1 MTEAAAKFR
10 ALSQKE
16 DALQRGKVATQEFD
30 EAVEIDMANLSARL
44 KQNQGNTA
52 ELNNISD
59 SLDEWKQKKQDL
71 IDQVNDEE
79 KEALT
84 WLEHYINIATGQGDD
99 GNKVLSFEKGRKQYK
114 EYFEGYNIYTDEQ
127 SGNITG
133 ITKRATAATGK
144 QS

>member
-1 MTEAAAKFR
+1 M
-10 ALSQKE
+10 SQKE
-16 DALQRGKVATQEFD
+16 DALQRGKVTTQAFD
-30 EAVEIDMANLSARL
+30 ESVEIDMANLSARL
-44 KQNQGNTA
+44 RQNQENTA
-52 ELNNISD
+52 DLNNISD

-71 IDQVNDEE
+71 IDQVDAEE

-99 GNKVLSFEKGRKQYK
+99 GNKVLSFEEGRKKYK
-114 EYFEGYNIYTDEQ
+114 DYFEGYNIYTNEQ
-127 SGNITG
+127 SGVITG

>member
-10 ALSQKE
+10 TLSQKE
-16 DALQRGKVATQEFD
+16 DALQRGKVTTQAFD
-30 EAVEIDMANLSARL
+30 ESVEIDMANLSARL
-44 KQNQGNTA
+44 RQSQENTA
-52 ELNNISD
+52 DLNNISD
-59 SLDEWKQKKQDL
+59 SLDKWKQKKQDL
-71 IDQVNDEE
+71 IDQVDAEE

-99 GNKVLSFEKGRKQYK
+99 GNKVLSFEEGRKKYK
-114 EYFEGYNIYTDEQ
+114 DYFEGYNIYTNEQ
-127 SGNITG
+127 SGIITG